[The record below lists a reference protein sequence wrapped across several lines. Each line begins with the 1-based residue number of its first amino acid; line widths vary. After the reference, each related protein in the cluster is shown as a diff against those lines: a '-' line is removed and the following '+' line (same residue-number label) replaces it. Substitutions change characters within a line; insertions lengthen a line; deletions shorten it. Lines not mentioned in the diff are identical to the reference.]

1 MITTLFG
8 FLGAVFFSICAIPQ
22 AWQVWKTQ
30 DAKSLS
36 LSFLILWILG
46 EIFMW
51 LYVILQ
57 NISVHVMQWPLHIN
71 YLINGILLV
80 YLVYKKITL
89 KSV

>member
-1 MITTLFG
+1 MIISLFG
-8 FLGAVFFSICAIPQ
+8 FLGATFFSICAIPQ